1 MFTAKV
7 MNSGGETLVLTG
19 QEAVYQ
25 LINIDGLNPP
35 PAQINTTEIV
45 GMDGAMFNSA
55 KLNTRNIVLTVVING
70 EVEKNRLQLYKYF
83 RTKDRCTF
91 YFTNDTLDVSIDGYV
106 DTLECNMFADKV
118 VAQISIICLA
128 PYFRGHYETVEDSGG
143 IEALFTFPFAIDEDE
158 PIPISNIVDVEGIV
172 VENHGES
179 ETGCEIVINVLE
191 DFDAIKI
198 VDTQT
203 GDAFEVD
210 YSFATGDTLVI
221 NTIKGQK
228 TVYNIRGGEIT
239 NIFAYMVMGSTF
251 FQLRPGANTFT
262 ILIDGAENPSA
273 AKAFFGYYNQYRG
286 V

>member
-1 MFTAKV
+1 M
-7 MNSGGETLVLTG
+7 
-19 QEAVYQ
+19 
-25 LINIDGLNPP
+25 
-35 PAQINTTEIV
+35 
-45 GMDGAMFNSA
+45 
-55 KLNTRNIVLTVVING
+55 
-70 EVEKNRLQLYKYF
+70 
-83 RTKDRCTF
+83 
-91 YFTNDTLDVSIDGYV
+91 
-106 DTLECNMFADKV
+106 
-118 VAQISIICLA
+118 
-128 PYFRGHYETVEDSGG
+128 
-143 IEALFTFPFAIDEDE
+143 
-158 PIPISNIVDVEGIV
+158 

-221 NTIKGQK
+221 NTVKGQK
-228 TVYNIRGGEIT
+228 AVYNIRGGEIT

-262 ILIDGAENPSA
+262 ILIDGVENPSA